1 MYKHIPLARGVSIGF
16 AAVILA
22 YSDSSPY
29 VRRLAF
35 LRFGVVGCFIISSP
49 SIGGTYPHIRA
60 ALAAVFGCSVSY
72 AAVIGCP
79 VSHAAVLGCSPFGC
93 HSLTAFFLVG

>member
-29 VRRLAF
+29 VRHLAF
-35 LRFGVVGCFIISSP
+35 LGFGVVGCFIISSP

-60 ALAAVFGCSVSY
+60 ALAASWLLCQYAAVFGCPASL
-72 AAVIGCP
+72 AAVF
-79 VSHAAVLGCSPFGC
+79 GCSPFGC